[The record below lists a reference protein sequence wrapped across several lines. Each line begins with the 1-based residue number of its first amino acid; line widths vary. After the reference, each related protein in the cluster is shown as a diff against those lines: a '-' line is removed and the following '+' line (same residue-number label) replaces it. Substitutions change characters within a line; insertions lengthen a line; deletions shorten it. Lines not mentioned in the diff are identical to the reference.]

1 MSELSLEMSE
11 KFDKDDAEFIRSEL
25 NQYLMVSEPSIVFRR
40 SADPSLTSFI
50 ELVGNVYA
58 WLPIKEAATVFLSRL
73 AYLAAGATWDSLA
86 SLLKSKK
93 VKPLKDVAETLAKVA
108 DRIDGEVMYR
118 LGLKIPH
125 DDVSTEIWTEAH
137 NPEELERVL
146 ASFVVNVEELSIA
159 MKAEIDADRTP
170 LLRHA
175 MAELQDDESLLVKWQ
190 TKDLSHCELRIPR
203 R

>member
-1 MSELSLEMSE
+1 MSELSLEMPE
-11 KFDKDDAEFIRSEL
+11 KFDKDDAEFIQSEL
-25 NQYLMVSEPSIVFRR
+25 NQYLTVSEPSIVFRR

-58 WLPIKEAATVFLSRL
+58 WLPIKEAATVFLLRL

-86 SLLKSKK
+86 SPLKSNK
-93 VKPLKDVAETLAKVA
+93 VKPLKDVAATLAKVV
-108 DRIDGEVMYR
+108 DRIDGAVLYR
-118 LGLKIPH
+118 FGLKIPH
-125 DDVSTEIWTEAH
+125 DDVSTEIWTVAR

-146 ASFVVNVEELSIA
+146 ASFVVNVEELFIA
-159 MKAEIDADRTP
+159 MKAEIDAGRTP

-175 MAELQDDESLLVKWQ
+175 MAELQDGESLLVKWQ